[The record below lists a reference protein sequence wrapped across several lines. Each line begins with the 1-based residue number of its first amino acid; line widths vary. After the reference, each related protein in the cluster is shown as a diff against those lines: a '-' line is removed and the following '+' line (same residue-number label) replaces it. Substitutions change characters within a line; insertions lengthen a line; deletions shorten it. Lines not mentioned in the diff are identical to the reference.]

1 MSKFISLLLLC
12 LLAIFDIHA
21 KTVEFPQL
29 PSEPVIDGKGDDAAW
44 KGQPWH
50 GGFSKKGVKP
60 AAETFFKTGVYNGRL
75 YFLVKAEEPY
85 ISSLKKTFTK
95 RDDLIYFD
103 DSIEIM
109 LDAENQKQNL
119 SQIIVNTLGS
129 IYDSY
134 YSQGGMV
141 DNPSWNF
148 NDVRTAV
155 FIDKDCYL
163 LEISL
168 PMAELGFIKG
178 DGKIR
183 FNIVRNRRGKKRET
197 STFSLA
203 MGSFQVPETFA
214 KGIIH
219 DPELISYAYR
229 LSAPYQLVVKDGKTI
244 SGTIQLTNLTG
255 KLRFLEFFANGKKAG
270 RRVIESGH
278 SNEISFT
285 IPYSK
290 PSNLLIEVKE
300 KGKTRL
306 CQSRLLDLE
315 YQPISIILSQPVY
328 RDNIYS
334 DEKIDAIKGTV
345 QISDSRFSGKPIS
358 LQFLNH
364 AGKVLHSSVASPN
377 GNFSIPAAG
386 LKDGQYTLI
395 AKSGDLKMK
404 KIIRKLPH
412 VSGEVRFNQHGVM
425 LVDGKPFTPY
435 GWFRMNPKDGAREGY
450 NLNFYYYGP
459 WVSDDVLKAYFD
471 NAQKLGLKVI
481 TYCYPKGNMMQNNVY
496 KRALSD
502 IEAKLIYERVAKFSK
517 HPAVLG
523 WYLADEP
530 EFEPW
535 LRERLEKVAEV
546 CRQADPY
553 HPTIIV
559 NNSVSGVVKYHGIGD
574 VSMPD
579 FYPGFLENGNTAS
592 PIGRYGELLASSY
605 KLDKRAQWGIPQGF
619 TWGAYGAKG
628 HRVPNYDELR
638 NMHYQTLVNGQTGI
652 VWYSYELNYTEPS
665 VHIHV
670 KKLLDEMKLFRMLW
684 QNPQLRKEVSM
695 TASLAAASY
704 KNVNG
709 HDYLVAVNLTPG
721 DLNIDL
727 PSPTGK
733 ELFVAGEKGVRILP
747 KNGRIKDKLSRYRTR
762 VYTTNKALASAF
774 TAQPEHKAVEKAMK
788 KLHKPG
794 NLAYYRA
801 CPGIKFTSSLLSDPR
816 IPLYNLCDGADS
828 SMHVF
833 NHYKDKRCE
842 VTIIFPKK
850 VKIARVDVYGRK
862 MNSFKV
868 HSPSGNFGEFRGK
881 NKNFARVQIDNP
893 IETDRITISKFD
905 GVGISEIEI
914 YSTKK

>member
-1 MSKFISLLLLC
+1 MKKYIFAIFV
-12 LLAIFDIHA
+12 LLAAVTDIFA
-21 KTVEFPQL
+21 KTVDFPQL
-29 PSEPVIDGKGDDAAW
+29 PSAPVIDGKGDEPAW
-44 KGQPWH
+44 KNQPWH

-60 AAETFFKTGVYNGRL
+60 AAETYFKTGVYNGRL
-75 YFLVKAEEPY
+75 YFLVKAEEPF
-85 ISSLKKTFTK
+85 ISTLKKTYTK
-95 RDDLIYFD
+95 RDDLVYFD
-103 DSIEIM
+103 DGIEIM
-109 LDAENQKQNL
+109 IDAENQRQNHT
-119 SQIIVNTLGS
+119 QIIVNTLGA

-141 DNPSWNF
+141 DNPLWNF
-148 NDVRTAV
+148 NDAQTAV
-155 FIDKDCYL
+155 FIGKDCYQI
-163 LEISL
+163 EISL
-168 PMAELGFIKG
+168 PMAELGFVKG

-183 FNIVRNRRGKKRET
+183 FNVVRNRRSKKRET

-203 MGSFQVPETFA
+203 MGSFQVPDTFA
-214 KGIIH
+214 DGLVH
-219 DPELISYAYR
+219 EPELIAYAYR

-244 SGTIQLTNLTG
+244 SGTIQLTNLTD
-255 KLRFLEFFANGKKAG
+255 KLRFLEFFVNGKKAG
-270 RRVIESGH
+270 RRAIAAGH
-278 SNEISFT
+278 SDEVTFT

-290 PSNLLIEVKE
+290 PAKVLVEVKE

-306 CQSRLLDLE
+306 CQSRLLDLA
-315 YQPISIILSQPVY
+315 YQPISINLSAPGY

-345 QISDSRFSGKPIS
+345 KISDSRFSGKPIS
-358 LQFLNH
+358 LQFQD
-364 AGKVLHSSVASPN
+364 ASGKILHSANANPD
-377 GNFSIPAAG
+377 GKFSIPAAG
-386 LKDGQYTLI
+386 LKNGQYILT
-395 AKSGDLKMK
+395 AKCGDLEIK
-404 KIIRKLPH
+404 KTIRKLPK
-412 VSGEVRFNQHGVM
+412 VPGEVRFNQHRVM

-435 GWFRMNPKDGAREGY
+435 GWFRLNQEDGAREGY

-459 WVSDDVLKAYFD
+459 WITDDAFKAYLD
-471 NAQKLGLKVI
+471 KAHKLGLKVI
-481 TYCYPKGNMMQNNVY
+481 TYCYPKGSMMLNNVF

-502 IEAKLIYERVAKFSK
+502 AEAKLIYKRVKKFST
-517 HPAVLG
+517 HPAMLG

-553 HPTIIV
+553 HPTIIL
-559 NNSVSGVVKYHGIGD
+559 NNSVNGVVKYHGIGD

-579 FYPGFLENGNTAS
+579 FYPGFLQNGNTAS

-605 KLDKRAQWGIPQGF
+605 KLDNRAQWGVPQGF
-619 TWGAYGAKG
+619 SWGAYGAKG

-638 NMHYQTLVNGQTGI
+638 NMHYQTLVNGHTGI
-652 VWYSYELNYTEPS
+652 VWYSYELNYTEPA

-670 KKLLDEMKLFRMLW
+670 KKLLSEMKLLSMLW
-684 QNPQLRKEVSM
+684 QNPQLRKEISM

-721 DLNIDL
+721 ELDIDV

-733 ELFVAGEKGVRILP
+733 ALYVAGENGVKITP

-762 VYTTNKALASAF
+762 VYTTNKPLASAF
-774 TAQPEHKAVEKAMK
+774 TAKAETKLVEEAMK

-801 CPGIKFTSSLLSDPR
+801 CTGIKFTSSLLADPR
-816 IPLYNLCDGADS
+816 IPLHQLCDGAYS
-828 SMHVF
+828 SIHVF
-833 NHYKDKRCE
+833 DRYKDKRCE

-850 VKIARVDVYGRK
+850 VKIARLELYGRK
-862 MNSFKV
+862 INSFKV
-868 HSPSGNFGEFRGK
+868 HTPSGPFGEFRGK
-881 NKNFARVQIDNP
+881 NTGFAMVQVDKA
-893 IETDRITISKFD
+893 IETDRITVSNFD
-905 GVGISEIEI
+905 GFGISEIEI